1 MLAVMGYM
9 GFERFKPTFQK
20 SKETGADVEKM
31 EKQYQQSNL
40 MNGISQQGKSIS

>member
-9 GFERFKPTFQK
+9 GFERFKPTFRK
-20 SKETGADVEKM
+20 SKETDIEEM
-31 EKQYQQSNL
+31 EKQHQQSNL